1 MVNPSMPHARLLVA
15 ACAVTALSACGN
27 NDNDDDNNTATT
39 LQVATVSNRADLISG
54 GDALLEVTL
63 PAGAS
68 ASKAISGLQVTDDGR
83 DVSSAFS
90 GTGNTMTG
98 LIEGLS
104 EGVNTVT
111 VQADNAQ
118 AVVLNITNAPG
129 GGPVVSGAQTVPY
142 YCATATP
149 QLSSGTTPAT
159 NTSGLSGE
167 ATDAQCSIPT
177 EYKVY
182 YKSTDP
188 DCSLSLPDPS
198 PSVSPTATNPI
209 EPATPPANPCFKPYD
224 ASAATPTDMA
234 TISAPG
240 GASVPYI
247 VRVERGT
254 MNRGIYDIAVLYN
267 PAADWTATNPQA
279 QWNGKVIYQLGASTG
294 QPRRQARPQ
303 ASWTND
309 VALQMGYLVVGNS
322 MTDSARNSN
331 RISMAE
337 TVMMMKEH
345 IVERYGKIAFTI
357 GVGCSGGSIN
367 ANGNASIAPGNLDGI
382 TIFCTYPDAETTGIE
397 VVDCSLL
404 VEAYQSAAWT
414 GRMSDAGYTAAE
426 INAKKAAIN
435 GHPDQTGCH
444 GWQNAF
450 GGDGKAG
457 NYNQRLV
464 LDATG
469 GTITTMPTVIN
480 NCELPASAVYDAD
493 TNPTGARCNGPSWS
507 TSIWGPVQGT
517 PYTQRT
523 TDNTGV
529 QYGLQALLDGAITAE
544 EFVTLNEAIGGLGRD
559 GDVVASRTQA
569 DTQALSIAYRSGIVS
584 SGANLARLP
593 IIDMRGW
600 DDSGLI
606 TPPGADNPPQAPIH
620 FVWRSFALRERIR
633 QAYGDADNHVMWRF
647 GRNGLLPAPS
657 MQFEALL
664 AMDAW
669 LTAVKADTSGNPI
682 EQVVRA
688 ARPTELAY
696 DYCLLSTDETQST
709 RVTDAAQC
717 DADPFLKP
725 ASSPRQVAGGPLAEN
740 VLKCQLKAIDVAD
753 YAPASFD
760 ADQLGRLQAVF
771 DTGVCDWSKPGVG
784 QQDAQA
790 PLTFAAGPGG
800 EPLPAAPVATTQ

>member
-68 ASKAISGLQVTDDGR
+68 ASKAISGLQVTVDGR

-118 AVVLNITNAPG
+118 AVALNITNAPG

-198 PSVSPTATNPI
+198 PSVSP
-209 EPATPPANPCFKPYD
+209 TPPANPCFKPYD

-457 NYNQRLV
+457 
-464 LDATG
+464 
-469 GTITTMPTVIN
+469 
-480 NCELPASAVYDAD
+480 
-493 TNPTGARCNGPSWS
+493 WS

-725 ASSPRQVAGGPLAEN
+725 ASSPRQVAG
-740 VLKCQLKAIDVAD
+740 
-753 YAPASFD
+753 
-760 ADQLGRLQAVF
+760 
-771 DTGVCDWSKPGVG
+771 
-784 QQDAQA
+784 
-790 PLTFAAGPGG
+790 AAGRKRA
-800 EPLPAAPVATTQ
+800 EVPAQSH